1 MSLYNQRSRISNN
14 AADVLFQDIFSMW
27 QSLLGTVYLYQ
38 GFSLKGTMPQPV
50 DTLNLGFLSDY
61 EQELI
66 LEVLQRDEELRQAEE
81 KRVRSE
87 EPTVLLTAWSQLIH
101 MCHFEE
107 NGCNHEDFCFRK
119 LKTELLDVK
128 RKGAKRGSGKYSPRS
143 CARCQEPLRRLSIF
157 SSQCKM
163 CNHNVCQNCRTVIS
177 RGSWV
182 CSVCAKE
189 S

>member
-1 MSLYNQRSRISNN
+1 MSRYNQRSQISNN

-27 QSLLGTVYLYQ
+27 QSLHGTVYLYRRL
-38 GFSLKGTMPQPV
+38 SLKGTMPQPV
-50 DTLNLGFLSDY
+50 DTLNLGFLSEY
-61 EQELI
+61 EHELI

-87 EPTVLLTAWSQLIH
+87 EPMVLLTTWSHFIH
-101 MCHFEE
+101 MCHFDE
-107 NGCNHEDFCFRK
+107 NEDFCFRK

-128 RKGAKRGSGKYSPRS
+128 RKGAKRGSGKYSLRS
-143 CARCQEPLRRLSIF
+143 CARCQEPLSRLTIF
-157 SSQCKM
+157 SSQCKI
-163 CNHNVCQNCRTVIS
+163 CNHNVCQNCRTVIPG
-177 RGSWV
+177 GSWL